1 MRKARIMRM
10 LARRPMKSV
19 ADMSKPDRKS
29 LDSSP
34 ARKCIQNSMKRL
46 CLGPAKMFR
55 NLWTT
60 TVHHR
65 KSAP

>member
-10 LARRPMKSV
+10 FARRPMKSV
-19 ADMSKPDRKS
+19 ADTGKPDRKS

-46 CLGPAKMFR
+46 CLGPAKMFM
-55 NLWTT
+55 NLWT